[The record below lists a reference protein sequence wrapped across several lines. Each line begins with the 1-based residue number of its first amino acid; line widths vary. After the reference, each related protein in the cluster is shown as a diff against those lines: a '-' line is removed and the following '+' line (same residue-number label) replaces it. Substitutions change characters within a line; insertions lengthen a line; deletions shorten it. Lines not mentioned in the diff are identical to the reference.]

1 MTHFGII
8 CPAAIG
14 HLNPMCA
21 LGSELQ
27 RRGHQVTLFGIV
39 DIQSKV
45 EATELDFYLIGEEQ
59 FPLGSLTQYY
69 NKLGK
74 MSGKEG
80 LGYTIQFLV
89 REAQM
94 LFKSLPNAIAT
105 TGIEVLI
112 IDQIS
117 RAGSTVADKF
127 KLPYVTVCN
136 ALLVNREAGVPPYF
150 TSWSYSTAW
159 WNNRRNQLG
168 NYLLGRIAKPITQ
181 TIDQQRQEWQLIP
194 YKNYEDA
201 YSPLAQIC
209 QLPRE
214 FDFPRENLP
223 AHFHYVGLLQNPS
236 GVESIGVKDL
246 EFPWSRLNDKPLVY
260 ASLGTLQNKVPKVFQ
275 SIAQATRNL
284 DVQLVISLGNINS
297 DPTDYDLPS
306 SAIVVPFAP
315 HQQLIN
321 KAQVV
326 VTHAGMNTTL
336 CALSSGVP
344 LVAIPITNEQP
355 GIAARIK
362 RTGAGQVLQLKSL
375 TVEKLEHAITE
386 VLTQD
391 SYRRN
396 TIRMQQAILKAGGL
410 TKAVNI
416 IEQVART
423 QEPVIAD

>member
-181 TIDQQRQEWQLIP
+181 TIDQQRQDRV
-194 YKNYEDA
+194 DA
-201 YSPLAQIC
+201 EERQ
-209 QLPRE
+209 R
-214 FDFPRENLP
+214 F
-223 AHFHYVGLLQNPS
+223 
-236 GVESIGVKDL
+236 
-246 EFPWSRLNDKPLVY
+246 
-260 ASLGTLQNKVPKVFQ
+260 
-275 SIAQATRNL
+275 
-284 DVQLVISLGNINS
+284 
-297 DPTDYDLPS
+297 
-306 SAIVVPFAP
+306 
-315 HQQLIN
+315 
-321 KAQVV
+321 
-326 VTHAGMNTTL
+326 
-336 CALSSGVP
+336 
-344 LVAIPITNEQP
+344 
-355 GIAARIK
+355 
-362 RTGAGQVLQLKSL
+362 
-375 TVEKLEHAITE
+375 
-386 VLTQD
+386 
-391 SYRRN
+391 
-396 TIRMQQAILKAGGL
+396 
-410 TKAVNI
+410 
-416 IEQVART
+416 IEQFWPVLLGVALLVLFSFILGIRYYWAMRT
-423 QEPVIAD
+423 NRKLSRAQLSHVAQESGK